1 MAYGEVG
8 SDLELIKW
16 NSDYWMEYVRE
27 SGFKPYMGAGANAII
42 KTHRELIDGGK
53 DLIIPLVGS
62 LKGRG
67 TGAGQLT
74 GNEDS
79 ADTFA
84 FRVRPYWRRQAIAV
98 KKSAEHKAAIDV
110 LKANKDGLKIWS
122 TDTMR
127 EEITDAFS
135 QVAISDTRYDEDEG
149 KGRGVP
155 YAEATATQ
163 RNNYLTDNSRRVLFG
178 ISEANLSA
186 GNFATSLG
194 NVDTTAD
201 RWSAGMVDKLKDMA
215 RRRNRAL
222 GQRALRPFRNG
233 ANGKEFF
240 VLFVPTR
247 GFNDLRADA
256 DIKAFNKDARPRDVE
271 ENPAFQG
278 GDLMWN
284 GVIIHEEPDLPILDD
299 VGAASCDVA
308 PGYLC
313 GAQSLAVGWGQDPKS
328 TRRADDD
335 YGFIT
340 GVGTEELR
348 SIDKTF
354 FASSTAVG
362 PGEQFGCMTG
372 FGAVA

>member
-16 NSDYWMEYVRE
+16 ETDYWKEYVRE
-27 SGFKPYMGAGANAII
+27 SGFKPYMGSSANAII
-42 KTHRELIDGGK
+42 KTQRELIDGGK

-74 GNEDS
+74 GREEA

-84 FRVRPYWRRQAIAV
+84 FRVRPFWRRNAIAV
-98 KKSAEHKAAIDV
+98 KKSAQKKSAIDV

-127 EEITDAFS
+127 EEMIDAFS
-135 QVAISDTRYDEDEG
+135 HVAISDSRYNEDDG
-149 KGRGVP
+149 YGRGVP
-155 YAEATATQ
+155 YAEATSTQ
-163 RNNYLTDNSRRVLFG
+163 RNNFLTDNSRRCLFG
-178 ISEANLSA
+178 ISESNLSA

-194 NVDTTAD
+194 NVDTTND
-201 RWSAGMVDKLKDMA
+201 KWSAGMVDKLKDMA

-222 GQRALRPFRNG
+222 GQRAIRPYRNG

-247 GFNDLRADA
+247 AFNDLRADP

-284 GVIIHEEPDLPILDD
+284 GVIIHEEPDLPILSG
-299 VGAASCDVA
+299 VGASSCDVA

-313 GAQSLAVGWGQDPKS
+313 GAQALCVGWGQDPIS
-328 TRRADDD
+328 TKRSDDD

-348 SIDKTF
+348 SIDKAF
-354 FASSTAVG
+354 FASSSAAG
-362 PGEQFGCMTG
+362 PGEQFGCMSG

>member
-1 MAYGEVG
+1 MSYGDVG

-42 KTHRELIDGGK
+42 KTHRELVDGGK

-74 GNEDS
+74 GNEEA

-84 FRVRPYWRRQAIAV
+84 FRVRPYWRRNAIAV
-98 KKSAEHKAAIDV
+98 KKSATQKSVIDL

-122 TDTMR
+122 TDVMR
-127 EEITDAFS
+127 EEMVDAFS
-135 QVAISDTRYDEDEG
+135 HVAISDTRYNEDEG
-149 KGRGVP
+149 YGRGVP
-155 YAEATATQ
+155 YSEATSTQ
-163 RNNYLTDNSRRVLFG
+163 RNNFLTDNSRRCLFG
-178 ISEANLSA
+178 ISESNLVA
-186 GNFATSLG
+186 GNFASSLA

-201 RWSAGMVDKLKDMA
+201 KWSAGMVDKLKDMA
-215 RRRNRAL
+215 RRRNRAA
-222 GQRALRPFRNG
+222 GQRAIRPYRNG
-233 ANGKEFF
+233 ADGKEFF

-247 GFNDLRADA
+247 AFNDLRADA
-256 DIKAFNKDARPRDVE
+256 DIKAFNKDARAREVDS
-271 ENPAFQG
+271 NPAFQG
-278 GDLMWN
+278 GDLIWN
-284 GVIIHEEPDLPILDD
+284 GVIIHEEPDLPILSA
-299 VGAASCDVA
+299 VGASSCDVA

-313 GAQSLAVGWGQDPKS
+313 GAQALVVGWGQDPIS
-328 TRRADDD
+328 TKRSDDD
-335 YGFIT
+335 YGFIK

-354 FASSTAVG
+354 FASSSASG
-362 PGEQFGCMTG
+362 PGEQFGMMSG

>member
-16 NSDYWMEYVRE
+16 QSDYWQEYVRE
-27 SGFKPYMGAGANAII
+27 SGLKPYMGSGANAII

-67 TGAGQLT
+67 TGAAQLT
-74 GNEDS
+74 GNEE
-79 ADTFA
+79 AIDTFA
-84 FRVRPYWRRQAIAV
+84 FRVRPFWRRNAIAV
-98 KKSAEHKAAIDV
+98 KKSATQKSVIDL

-122 TDTMR
+122 SDTMR
-127 EEITDAFS
+127 EEVIDAFS
-135 QVAISDTRYDEDEG
+135 HVAISDSRYDEDNG
-149 KGRGVP
+149 YGRGVP

-163 RNNYLTDNSRRVLFG
+163 RNNFLTDNSRRVLFG
-178 ISEANLSA
+178 SSEANLSA

-194 NVDTTAD
+194 NVDTTND
-201 RWSAGMVDKLKDMA
+201 RWSATMVDKLKDMA
-215 RRRNRAL
+215 RRRNRAS
-222 GQRALRPFRNG
+222 GQRAIRPYKTQDGR
-233 ANGKEFF
+233 EYF

-256 DIKAFNKDARPRDVE
+256 DIKAFNKDARDRDVAS
-271 ENPAFQG
+271 NPAFQG
-278 GDLMWN
+278 GDLIWN
-284 GVIIHEEPDLPILDD
+284 GVIIHEEPDLPILSA
-299 VGAASCDVA
+299 VGASSCDVA

-313 GAQSLAVGWGQDPKS
+313 GAQAIAIGWGQDPIS
-328 TRRADDD
+328 TKRSDDD
-335 YGFIT
+335 YGFIK

-354 FASSTAVG
+354 FASTSAVG
-362 PGEQFGCMTG
+362 PGEQFGMMSG

>member
-1 MAYGEVG
+1 MSYGEVI

-16 NSDYWMEYVRE
+16 QSDYWMEYVRE
-27 SGFKPYMGAGANAII
+27 SGFKPYMGAGENSII

-67 TGAGQLT
+67 TGAAQLT
-74 GNEDS
+74 GNEES
-79 ADTFA
+79 VDTFA
-84 FRVRPYWRRQAIAV
+84 FRARPFWRRNAIAV
-98 KKSAEHKAAIDV
+98 KKSATQKSVIDL
-110 LKANKDGLKIWS
+110 LKANKGALKIWS
-122 TDTMR
+122 SDTMR
-127 EEITDAFS
+127 EELIDSFS
-135 QVAISDTRYDEDEG
+135 QVAISDSRYDEDNG
-149 KGRGVP
+149 YGRGVP
-155 YAEATATQ
+155 YAEATSTQ
-163 RNNYLTDNSRRVLFG
+163 RNNWLTDNSRRVLFG
-178 ISEANLSA
+178 ASESNLSA
-186 GNFATSLG
+186 GNMATSLG

-201 RWSAGMVDKLKDMA
+201 KWSAGMVSKLKEMA

-222 GQRALRPFRNG
+222 GQRAIRPFKNG
-233 ANGKEFF
+233 ADGKEFF

-271 ENPAFQG
+271 QNPAFQG
-278 GDLMWN
+278 GDLMWD
-284 GVIIHEEPDLPILDD
+284 GVIIHEEPDLPILTG
-299 VGAASCDVA
+299 VGASSADVA

-313 GAQSLAVGWGQDPKS
+313 GASAIAIGWGQDPIS
-328 TRRADDD
+328 TKRSDDD
-335 YGFIT
+335 YGFIK

-354 FASSTAVG
+354 FASTSAVG
-362 PGEQFGCMTG
+362 PGEQFGLMSG